1 MRYKLQIEQ
10 GKYLHVCSIPNM
22 YHFLIDRSAVSFVMM
37 CYLYRLWSVY
47 RYIALPYPMYLTTY
61 GQVL

>member
-1 MRYKLQIEQ
+1 
-10 GKYLHVCSIPNM
+10 M
-22 YHFLIDRSAVSFVMM
+22 YHFLIEGFDRSAVSFVMM

-47 RYIALPYPMYLTTY
+47 RYIALPYPMYLTASTY